1 MTKKSFTK
9 KMMLGKKLKQN
20 RRLPV
25 LAMVRTHRR
34 LSDNKFRRNWRS
46 KKLKLGIK

>member
-25 LAMVRTHRR
+25 LAMSGPTGG
-34 LSDNKFRRNWRS
+34 SATTSSGGTGGARS
-46 KKLKLGIK
+46 